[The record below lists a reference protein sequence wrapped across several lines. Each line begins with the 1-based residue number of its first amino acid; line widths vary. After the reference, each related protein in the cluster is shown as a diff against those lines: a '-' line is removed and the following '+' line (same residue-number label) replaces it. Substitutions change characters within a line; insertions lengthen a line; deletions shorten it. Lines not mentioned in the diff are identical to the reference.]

1 LEAKETDA
9 RIRAA
14 TYDYS
19 VITLRFNALAE
30 APSLRSPKIV
40 LTASSSEAS
49 EWRHSIWQQMLSATI
64 PAKYGH
70 KFINPDAL
78 ITESW
83 PDGRAKYVPNGLRM
97 VETLLLRE
105 YSETDVVVSYV
116 ENLDKFVGPETK
128 LVAIHAHNPL
138 GISYATDVYSK
149 LAGENLMPVNAAE
162 FLKIVSHPVITKYRP
177 KIVVGGP
184 GAWQLERANRL
195 DEFKI
200 DYLIDGE
207 IERVFSELFRRIM
220 SGDPSL
226 LRIIKLPKNTQP
238 TVEEIPVVKHRST
251 FGVVEITRG
260 CGRGCQFCGPAT
272 KVGRSFPLDHILQSA
287 QVNAREGASEVM
299 LASEDMFL
307 YEQLPNFETN
317 VPALEKL
324 FTSVAAVPGIE
335 TIQTS
340 HITIA
345 PVVKD
350 PTIIER
356 LTPLVVPYSHLQHE
370 DSTDANK
377 RIADPIIGL
386 ETGSPRLFDIFMK
399 GKAYPYKANQWR
411 DVVLKGMEILNKH
424 NWFPFC
430 TFIIGLPG
438 ETEQDTK
445 ESLNLLF
452 DLRDAKG
459 MFVPTWFVPLENT
472 RMEKK
477 SSAKLIEMTDLQ
489 WEFFFTCWKY
499 NREFY
504 AADRSQYKWSLGVP
518 LYYRMLGRRL
528 FGQGIKYPLWRFAG
542 WPDRFMRKH
551 LYLDFTGYKR
561 NRTLMR
567 APVDQITPGF
577 RSVRDHGL
585 NMVDASQ
592 LVNLPTKVDV
602 VPATG

>member
-1 LEAKETDA
+1 L
-9 RIRAA
+9 
-14 TYDYS
+14 
-19 VITLRFNALAE
+19 N
-30 APSLRSPKIV
+30 SPKIV

-49 EWRHSIWQQMLSATI
+49 EWHHSIWQQMLAAGL
-64 PAKYGH
+64 PAKFGH
-70 KFINPDAL
+70 KWINPATL
-78 ITESW
+78 VNESW

-97 VETLLLRE
+97 VETLLLRDYTE
-105 YSETDVVVSYV
+105 DDVVVCYL
-116 ENLDKFVGPETK
+116 ENLEKFIGAETEV
-128 LVAIHAHNPL
+128 VAIHAHNPL

-149 LAGENLMPVNAAE
+149 LAGENLMPFNAAQ
-162 FLKIVSHPVITKYRP
+162 FLKIIEHPVIKKYRP
-177 KIVVGGP
+177 KIVIGGP

-195 DEFKI
+195 DDFKV

-207 IERVFSELFRRIM
+207 IERVFSDLFKRIM
-220 SGDPSL
+220 AGDPSL
-226 LRIIKLPKNTQP
+226 PRIIKVPKSMQP

-272 KVGRSFPLDHILQSA
+272 KVGRSFPLEHILQG
-287 QVNAREGASEVM
+287 VEMNAREGATEVM

-307 YEQLPNFETN
+307 YEQLSNFETN
-317 VPALEKL
+317 TPALEKL
-324 FTSVAAVPGIE
+324 FGSVAAVPGIQ

-350 PTIIER
+350 PSIIER
-356 LTPLVVPYSHLQHE
+356 LTPFIVPYSHLKHD

-377 RIADPIIGL
+377 CIADPIIGL
-386 ETGSPRLFDIFMK
+386 ETGSSRLFDIFMK
-399 GKAYPYKANQWR
+399 GKAYPYRAKQWR

-438 ETEQDTK
+438 ETAQDTK
-445 ESLNLLF
+445 DSLDLLF

-472 RMEKK
+472 RMQKK
-477 SSAKLIEMTDLQ
+477 ESAKLIEMTDLQ

-504 AADRSQYKWSLGVP
+504 GSAHSNYKWSLGVP
-518 LYYRMLGRRL
+518 LYYKMLGKKL
-528 FGQGIKYPLWRFAG
+528 FGDGIKYPLWRFAG
-542 WPDRFMRKH
+542 WPERLMRKH

-561 NRTLMR
+561 TSDLMR
-567 APVDQITPGF
+567 ADVGEIHPGF
-577 RSVRDHGL
+577 RSVREHGL

-592 LVNLPTKVDV
+592 LSPPISINSDAVT
-602 VPATG
+602 AASG